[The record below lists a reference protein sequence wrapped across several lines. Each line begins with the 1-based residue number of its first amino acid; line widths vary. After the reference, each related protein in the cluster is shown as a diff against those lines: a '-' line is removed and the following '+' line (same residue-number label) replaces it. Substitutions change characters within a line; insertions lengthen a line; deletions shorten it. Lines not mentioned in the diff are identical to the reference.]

1 MTNIHQGHRKVFVK
15 GLILLCS
22 PKGTVGFAQFSGT
35 CARSCAKRLVWM
47 MFSGWDEQAKH

>member
-47 MFSGWDEQAKH
+47 MFSGRDEQAKH